1 MKNFFRIT
9 NVQVRIKN
17 FLMMKNS
24 IVVKILDDDDQ
35 GGSAKL
41 SLVGK
46 ISPDDKDSRVKKSE
60 FEI

>member
-1 MKNFFRIT
+1 MKNVLRIT
-9 NVQVRIKN
+9 NVQVRIKI

-41 SLVGK
+41 SLVDK

>member
-1 MKNFFRIT
+1 
-9 NVQVRIKN
+9 
-17 FLMMKNS
+17 MKNS

-41 SLVGK
+41 SLVDK

>member
-1 MKNFFRIT
+1 
-9 NVQVRIKN
+9 
-17 FLMMKNS
+17 MMKNS